1 MDQSVHTTPLIRPQ
15 WGRALFLGALGLTV
29 ASIIT
34 MLVAAPDGV
43 IASSDSTA
51 ATPALW
57 TLLLPSAAGIVLTLL
72 LPRHPEPLP
81 AQAVDRGRLIVSTL
95 GLLGLLLV
103 FTVGTGL
110 VPWRNEDYILAKAVL
125 LMALPGLLVLTV
137 RRAVRIHR
145 GSGAW
150 RWWAPAVVVV
160 VWFLLAELAP
170 WNPIYDPG
178 DVDPTFLIIAATAT
192 ALTASVGEELFFR
205 RWLQTRL
212 EAGLGVWAGIGVT
225 SVLFG
230 LMHLG
235 SHGTGQIWLDVAQV
249 IAVQGTFGWFVGVLW
264 WRYRNLTM
272 VILVHLL
279 NNGWG
284 VLVHLARG

>member
-1 MDQSVHTTPLIRPQ
+1 M
-15 WGRALFLGALGLTV
+15 LF
-29 ASIIT
+29 
-34 MLVAAPDGV
+34 
-43 IASSDSTA
+43 
-51 ATPALW
+51 
-57 TLLLPSAAGIVLTLL
+57 
-72 LPRHPEPLP
+72 
-81 AQAVDRGRLIVSTL
+81 
-95 GLLGLLLV
+95 LV
-103 FTVGTGL
+103 FTAGAAM
-110 VPWRNEDYILAKAVL
+110 VPWRNEDYILAKAAL
-125 LMALPGLLVLTV
+125 LIALPALLVLTV
-137 RRAVRIHR
+137 RRSVRIHR

-249 IAVQGTFGWFVGVLW
+249 IAVQGTFGWFVGVMW

-279 NNGWG
+279 SNGWG

>member
-1 MDQSVHTTPLIRPQ
+1 MQQSDQIAPLIRPR
-15 WGRALFLGALGLTV
+15 WGRALFVGALVLTV

-34 MLVAAPDGV
+34 MLVVAPDGV
-43 IASSDSTA
+43 IASADSTA

-57 TLLLPSAAGIVLTLL
+57 TLLLPSAAGIVVTLL
-72 LPRHPEPLP
+72 LPRRAEALP
-81 AQAVDRGRLIVSTL
+81 AQIVDRRRLIVSTL

-110 VPWRNEDYILAKAVL
+110 VPWRNEDYILAKVAL
-125 LMALPGLLVLTV
+125 LILLPALFVLTV
-137 RRAVRIHR
+137 RRAVGIHR

-160 VWFLLAELAP
+160 VWFILAELAP

-249 IAVQGTFGWFVGVLW
+249 IAVQGMFGWFVGVMW

-272 VILVHLL
+272 VVLVHLL
-279 NNGWG
+279 SNGWG

>member
-1 MDQSVHTTPLIRPQ
+1 MQQSDQIAPLIRPR
-15 WGRALFLGALGLTV
+15 WGRALFVGALVLTA

-34 MLVAAPDGV
+34 MLVVAPDGV
-43 IASSDSTA
+43 IASADSTA

-57 TLLLPSAAGIVLTLL
+57 TLLLPSAAGIVVTLL
-72 LPRHPEPLP
+72 LPRRAEALP
-81 AQAVDRGRLIVSTL
+81 AQIVDRRRLIVSTL

-110 VPWRNEDYILAKAVL
+110 VPWRNEDYILAKAAL
-125 LMALPGLLVLTV
+125 LILLPALFVLTV

-160 VWFLLAELAP
+160 VWFILAELAP

-235 SHGTGQIWLDVAQV
+235 SHGIGQIWLDVAQV
-249 IAVQGTFGWFVGVLW
+249 IAVQGMFGWFVGVMW
-264 WRYRNLTM
+264 WRYRNPTM
-272 VILVHLL
+272 VVLVHLL
-279 NNGWG
+279 SNGWG

>member
-1 MDQSVHTTPLIRPQ
+1 MQQSDQIAPLIRPR
-15 WGRALFLGALGLTV
+15 WGWALFVGALVLTA

-34 MLVAAPDGV
+34 MLVVAPDGV
-43 IASSDSTA
+43 IASADSTA

-57 TLLLPSAAGIVLTLL
+57 TLLLPSAAGIVVTLL
-72 LPRHPEPLP
+72 LPRRAEALP
-81 AQAVDRGRLIVSTL
+81 AQIVDRRRLIVSTL

-110 VPWRNEDYILAKAVL
+110 VPWRNEDYILAKVAL
-125 LMALPGLLVLTV
+125 LILLPALFVLTV

-160 VWFLLAELAP
+160 VWFILAELAP

-249 IAVQGTFGWFVGVLW
+249 IAVQGMFGWFVGVMW

-272 VILVHLL
+272 VVLVHLL
-279 NNGWG
+279 SNGWG

>member
-1 MDQSVHTTPLIRPQ
+1 MQQSDQIAPLIRPR
-15 WGRALFLGALGLTV
+15 WGRALFVGALVLTA

-34 MLVAAPDGV
+34 MLVVAPDGV
-43 IASSDSTA
+43 IASADSTA

-57 TLLLPSAAGIVLTLL
+57 TLLLPSAAGIVVTLL
-72 LPRHPEPLP
+72 LPRRAEALP
-81 AQAVDRGRLIVSTL
+81 AQIVDRRRLIVSTL

-110 VPWRNEDYILAKAVL
+110 VPWRNEDYILAKVAL
-125 LMALPGLLVLTV
+125 LILLPALFVLTV

-160 VWFLLAELAP
+160 VWFILAELAP

-249 IAVQGTFGWFVGVLW
+249 IAVQGMFGWFVGVMW

-272 VILVHLL
+272 VVLVHLL
-279 NNGWG
+279 SNGWG

>member
-1 MDQSVHTTPLIRPQ
+1 MQQSDQIAPLIRPR
-15 WGRALFLGALGLTV
+15 WGRALFVGALVLTA

-34 MLVAAPDGV
+34 MLVVAPDGV
-43 IASSDSTA
+43 IASADSTA

-57 TLLLPSAAGIVLTLL
+57 TLLLPSAAGIVVTLL
-72 LPRHPEPLP
+72 LPRRAEALP
-81 AQAVDRGRLIVSTL
+81 AQIVDRRRLIVSTL

-110 VPWRNEDYILAKAVL
+110 VPWRNEDYILAKVAL
-125 LMALPGLLVLTV
+125 LILLPALFVLTV

-160 VWFLLAELAP
+160 VWFILAELAP

-178 DVDPTFLIIAATAT
+178 DVDPAFLIIAATAT

-249 IAVQGTFGWFVGVLW
+249 IAVQGMFGWFVGVMW

-272 VILVHLL
+272 VVLVHLL
-279 NNGWG
+279 SNGWG

>member
-1 MDQSVHTTPLIRPQ
+1 MQQSDQIAPLIRPR
-15 WGRALFLGALGLTV
+15 WGWALFVGALVLTV

-34 MLVAAPDGV
+34 MLVVAPDGV
-43 IASSDSTA
+43 IASADSTA

-57 TLLLPSAAGIVLTLL
+57 TLLLPSAAGIVVTLL
-72 LPRHPEPLP
+72 LPRRAEALP
-81 AQAVDRGRLIVSTL
+81 AQIVDRRRLIVSTL

-110 VPWRNEDYILAKAVL
+110 VPWRNEDYILAKVAL
-125 LMALPGLLVLTV
+125 LILLPALFVLTV

-160 VWFLLAELAP
+160 VWFILAELAP

-249 IAVQGTFGWFVGVLW
+249 IAVQGMFGWFVGVMW

-272 VILVHLL
+272 VVLVHLL
-279 NNGWG
+279 SNGWG

>member
-1 MDQSVHTTPLIRPQ
+1 MQQSDQIAPLIRPR
-15 WGRALFLGALGLTV
+15 WGRALFVGALVLTA

-34 MLVAAPDGV
+34 MLVVAPDGV
-43 IASSDSTA
+43 IASADSTA

-57 TLLLPSAAGIVLTLL
+57 TLLLPSAAGIVVTLL
-72 LPRHPEPLP
+72 LPRRAEALP
-81 AQAVDRGRLIVSTL
+81 AQIVDRRRLIVSTL

-110 VPWRNEDYILAKAVL
+110 VPWRNEDYILAKAAL
-125 LMALPGLLVLTV
+125 LILLPALFVLTV

-160 VWFLLAELAP
+160 VWFILAKLAP

-249 IAVQGTFGWFVGVLW
+249 IAVQGMFGWFVGVMW

-272 VILVHLL
+272 VVLVHLL
-279 NNGWG
+279 SNGWD

>member
-1 MDQSVHTTPLIRPQ
+1 MQQSDQIAPLIRPR
-15 WGRALFLGALGLTV
+15 WGRALFVGALVLTA

-34 MLVAAPDGV
+34 MLVVAPDGV
-43 IASSDSTA
+43 IASADSTA

-57 TLLLPSAAGIVLTLL
+57 TLLLPSAAGIVVTLL
-72 LPRHPEPLP
+72 LPRRAEALP
-81 AQAVDRGRLIVSTL
+81 AQIVDRRRLIVSTL

-110 VPWRNEDYILAKAVL
+110 VPWRNEDYILAKAAL
-125 LMALPGLLVLTV
+125 LILLPALFVLTV

-160 VWFLLAELAP
+160 VWFILAELAP

-178 DVDPTFLIIAATAT
+178 DVDPAFLIIAATAT

-249 IAVQGTFGWFVGVLW
+249 IAVQGMFGWFVGVMW

-272 VILVHLL
+272 VVLVHLL
-279 NNGWG
+279 SNGWG